1 MIAQFPINVKLAL
14 SRHGVPA
21 RGQAWRQKATCLL
34 PHSGDTAG
42 RRGGVAE
49 QGYEAGPGPW
59 VCGPAV
65 LPARR
70 GEEPVGA
77 SSGGVVA
84 AKVQCGADRA
94 VEESDHIVIRGGEMQ
109 TLTEMINRNAQRYP
123 DKIAFIFEDRTRT
136 YGEVNRR
143 INRLVKALADL
154 GVGKGDR
161 VGILAHNCPQYFEVV
176 GLAKAGR
183 VCVPLNYRSVG
194 RELTYLIDNSEIS
207 TLILQREFVDVVE
220 SIRHQLGGVSTYI
233 CLDAEVEGMPNYE
246 ELISRF
252 PPEEPTDEVEAD
264 DPCVLFYT
272 SGTTGRPKAAI
283 HTHRSLLADATL
295 PHRRLGPDDR
305 VLCVMPFF
313 HVGGLAAHML
323 AAFAAGATM
332 LIHRRFDERL
342 VLEAIDKER
351 LTYVF
356 LVPAMIIR
364 LLEHP
369 DLSRYDLSSLHTV
382 GYTGA
387 PMPVEALRRGV
398 KLLGEVFV
406 QEFGQTETLNMSV
419 LKRED
424 HKVEGSPQELNRL
437 ESAGKP
443 LKEGELRIVDEL
455 GRDVPVGEPGEIIAH
470 SNRLMKG
477 YWRMPEETAETMK
490 DGWLHTGDVGKM
502 DEDGYIYVVDRKKDM
517 IISGGENIYP
527 REVEEVL
534 YMHPAVLEAAVVG
547 VPDEKWGESVKALVL
562 LRPGSDVREEDII
575 EFCKQHMAS
584 YKKPRSV
591 EFWDDF
597 PRTGSGKIRKSEI
610 RESYWQGYEKRVH

>member
-1 MIAQFPINVKLAL
+1 M
-14 SRHGVPA
+14 H
-21 RGQAWRQKATCLL
+21 
-34 PHSGDTAG
+34 
-42 RRGGVAE
+42 
-49 QGYEAGPGPW
+49 
-59 VCGPAV
+59 
-65 LPARR
+65 
-70 GEEPVGA
+70 
-77 SSGGVVA
+77 
-84 AKVQCGADRA
+84 
-94 VEESDHIVIRGGEMQ
+94 
-109 TLTEMINRNAQRYP
+109 TLKDMINDNAQRHP
-123 DKIAFIFEDRTRT
+123 DRIAFISEDRRYT
-136 YGEVNRR
+136 YGEVNQRV
-143 INRLVKALADL
+143 NSLVHALADL
-154 GVGKGDR
+154 DVRKGDR
-161 VGILAHNCPQYFEVV
+161 VGILAHNCSQYFEVV

-183 VCVPLNYRSVG
+183 VCVPLNWRSVA
-194 RELTYLIDNSEIS
+194 RELSYLINNSEIS
-207 TLILQREFVDVVE
+207 TLIVEREFVDVIE
-220 SIRHQLGGVSTYI
+220 SIRHELEGVRTFI
-233 CLDAEVEGMPNYE
+233 CLDAEVEGMLNYE
-246 ELISRF
+246 ELVSRF
-252 PPEEPTDEVEAD
+252 PPNEPTDKVEAD
-264 DPCVLFYT
+264 DPCILFYT

-283 HTHRSLLADATL
+283 HTHKGILADCTL

-323 AAFAAGATM
+323 AAFAAGTTM
-332 LIHRRFDERL
+332 LIHRRFDESA
-342 VLEAIDKER
+342 VLEAIEKER
-351 LTYVF
+351 LTYIF

-369 DLSRYDLSSLHTV
+369 NLSQYDLSSLHTV

-398 KLLGEVFV
+398 RLLGGVFV

-424 HKVEGSPQELNRL
+424 HKVEGSPKELKRL

-443 LKEGELRIVDEL
+443 LKEGEIRIVDEQ

-470 SNRLMKG
+470 SDRLMKG
-477 YWRMPEETAETMK
+477 YWRMPEETAETIR

-534 YMHPAVLEAAVVG
+534 YMHPAVREAAVVG
-547 VPDEKWGESVKALVL
+547 VPDEKWGESVKALVV
-562 LRPGSDVREEDII
+562 LRPGPEVCEEEII
-575 EFCKQHMAS
+575 EFCRQHMAS

-610 RESYWQGYEKRVH
+610 RESYWEGYEKRVH